1 MRLLTTVDF
10 ASWFGALDDRTAEDV
25 ATTLDIIEQ
34 LGVDKEAPRS
44 SEWLTWYE
52 APELSERL
60 RGLGL
65 GPRGPMDPA
74 VARFFDEWGAFN
86 GYTRRVVKQLES
98 PTFVARLR
106 ELESR
111 AAERVADAIARI
123 KKTTTRR
130 LLAVSEYSVR
140 HRLGLRPPTPA
151 QAAQLAAFTDVEEV
165 RGAYLAALEAAGFTV
180 VDLPARS
187 SALREIASRAP
198 APGFRL
204 LYGVDAPRARGLV
217 VLGEP
222 MDRTF
227 YGDSVRRAERV
238 WAEFLAGELRASQP
252 RRAR

>member
-1 MRLLTTVDF
+1 VRLLTTVEF
-10 ASWFGALDDRTAEDV
+10 AGWFGALDDRTAEDV
-25 ATTLDIIEQ
+25 ATTLDVIEQ
-34 LGVDKEAPRS
+34 LGAEREPPGS

-60 RGLGL
+60 RGFGT
-65 GPRGPMDPA
+65 RGPMNPA

-86 GYTRRVVKQLES
+86 GYARRVVKQLQS
-98 PTFVARLR
+98 PTFAGRLSA
-106 ELESR
+106 LEPR
-111 AAERVADAIARI
+111 DAERVTDAIARI

-130 LLAVSEYSVR
+130 RLAFSDYAVL

-151 QAAQLAAFTDVEEV
+151 QAAQLAAFADVEEL
-165 RGAYLAALEAAGFTV
+165 RAAYLGALAAAGFAV

-187 SALREIASRAP
+187 SALREIASRVP

-204 LYGVDAPRARGLV
+204 LYGIDAARARGLV

-222 MDRTF
+222 MGRTF
-227 YGDSVRRAERV
+227 YGDSVRSAERV

-252 RRAR
+252 RRTR